1 MTTDTKDPNPTLD
14 ETTAQAL
21 RDFEEKLKSGKPIMS
36 FFIDPPFQ
44 CNIENNVLHVD
55 APCMAAGGSHHAAV
69 LRITYS
75 AAAAKALRDVLNKL
89 QFDEVDGPASPA
101 HRTH

>member
-14 ETTAQAL
+14 EEAAQAL
-21 RDFEEKLKSGKPIMS
+21 RAFEEKLKSGTPLMS
-36 FFIDPPFQ
+36 FFIEPPFQ
-44 CNIENNVLHVD
+44 CKVENNALHVD